1 MPFNEGSD
9 NMRSW
14 KIAGFTA
21 TLIFVAAF
29 PVYIARM
36 ALDKSKSQAE
46 EGAQFV
52 GRNTCIE
59 CHKK

>member
-9 NMRSW
+9 TMRTW

-21 TLIFVAAF
+21 TVILVIAF

-36 ALDKSKSQAE
+36 ALDKSKALGRRGSSVCGE
-46 EGAQFV
+46 E
-52 GRNTCIE
+52 
-59 CHKK
+59 HLH